1 MGSMSNPATDVQTYP
16 TTAEVGLFEPP
27 LVVASCL
34 ESVVIHGRNIDVT
47 PCPVKAG
54 RRPFRKN
61 GKTEPGST

>member
-34 ESVVIHGRNIDVT
+34 ESVVIHGR
-47 PCPVKAG
+47 KH
-54 RRPFRKN
+54 
-61 GKTEPGST
+61 